1 MKLTQSVEIRMD
13 SMQTTM
19 MQRDSATTPFGFTQK
34 DGRSKPER
42 NNQFIWARIDLGKI
56 KISKT

>member
-1 MKLTQSVEIRMD
+1 
-13 SMQTTM
+13 MQTTM
-19 MQRDSATTPFGFTQK
+19 MQRDSATPPYGFAQN

-42 NNQFIWARIDLGKI
+42 NDQFIWAGIDLGKM